1 MRLTDIGLEKRMNI
15 PLNEWNGSKDV
26 KETLERIQKDNAA
39 AQRWTLY
46 LTFVAAV
53 GAVIAAVPVVQT
65 WLTKIH

>member
-1 MRLTDIGLEKRMNI
+1 MNI

-26 KETLERIQKDNAA
+26 KETLERIQKDNAGS
-39 AQRWTLY
+39 QRRMLL

-65 WLTKIH
+65 WLTKLH